1 MGPILFLLTILT
13 LLVHIW
19 AESINH
25 MKLSIDSD
33 VKTQSQL
40 FEHRS
45 HNNQMGR
52 DVNASKG
59 KFKTHHHRKLV
70 GDDEA
75 ATTDDEAAA
84 TDDEAATT
92 DDTAGDDTD
101 LYIDLDLYFVVDN
114 WPTDSSEVTSSIE
127 SILKTF
133 ISTAADV
140 DANDISSFEYS
151 SSIIDTATDDEA
163 ATTDD
168 EAATTDD
175 EAAATDDEAAATDDE
190 AAATDDEAAT
200 AIPTARPTTRTPTAI
215 PTAIPTARPTTRAP
229 TAIPTAI
236 PTAVPTT
243 RTPATDDEAA
253 TTDDEAAATDDEA
266 ATTDDEAATTD
277 DVGRRQLK
285 GYDGHR
291 RLVANYYTLTV
302 TFTLNV
308 IASMKT
314 LVLSNF
320 AAGVTDSILL
330 NQLIADLNADCG
342 CSDYSDISITD
353 SGLVT
358 SEDNSSNS
366 DNFVYLAFLVLLIIP
381 IAWYYWPVKANRAGI
396 NSESSVFKTF
406 SLKELFGKKNN
417 DFKPKSTATS
427 FSVFTTPTTY
437 VIRNVKTKEEM
448 QGMYDALHRAYVSG
462 NKV

>member
-1 MGPILFLLTILT
+1 
-13 LLVHIW
+13 
-19 AESINH
+19 

-163 ATTDD
+163 AT
-168 EAATTDD
+168 
-175 EAAATDDEAAATDDE
+175 
-190 AAATDDEAAT
+190 
-200 AIPTARPTTRTPTAI
+200 
-215 PTAIPTARPTTRAP
+215 
-229 TAIPTAI
+229 
-236 PTAVPTT
+236 
-243 RTPATDDEAA
+243 
-253 TTDDEAAATDDEA
+253 TDDEA

-462 NKV
+462 NTV